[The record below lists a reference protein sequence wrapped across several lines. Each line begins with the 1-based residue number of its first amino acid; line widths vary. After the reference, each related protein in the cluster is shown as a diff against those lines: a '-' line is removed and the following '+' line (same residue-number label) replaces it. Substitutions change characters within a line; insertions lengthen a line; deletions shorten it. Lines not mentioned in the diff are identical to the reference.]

1 MESMIGSILYW
12 RKHTQRRYCN
22 LSRSTYPVVRQ
33 LALRFHISL
42 AYQHAMLLRM
52 WRGQWQG
59 QTIESSKFLSLQNKG
74 ALPKPCDCLEPHSR
88 LETAGVDPSGV
99 AAWGWEKPRGGWS
112 EPEYGRWT
120 GLGRCRASQPPHL
133 RSSRHSRH
141 LPSARRARRS
151 ASRSSPARSPRVV
164 SLTHG
169 LGHLQ
174 LLVEPLTQDLRHGSA
189 WAWDSKQ
196 GNQANG
202 VASSSCQGQPVA
214 KEAYLGQS

>member
-99 AAWGWEKPRGGWS
+99 AAWGLGEAPRWLEWAGV
-112 EPEYGRWT
+112 WT
-120 GLGRCRASQPPHL
+120 LDRPGALQGLAAAPPAQL
-133 RSSRHSRH
+133 APFPP
-141 LPSARRARRS
+141 PSISTPRS
-151 ASRSSPARSPRVV
+151 ALSVP
-164 SLTHG
+164 
-169 LGHLQ
+169 
-174 LLVEPLTQDLRHGSA
+174 LVPGPEF
-189 WAWDSKQ
+189 
-196 GNQANG
+196 
-202 VASSSCQGQPVA
+202 
-214 KEAYLGQS
+214 